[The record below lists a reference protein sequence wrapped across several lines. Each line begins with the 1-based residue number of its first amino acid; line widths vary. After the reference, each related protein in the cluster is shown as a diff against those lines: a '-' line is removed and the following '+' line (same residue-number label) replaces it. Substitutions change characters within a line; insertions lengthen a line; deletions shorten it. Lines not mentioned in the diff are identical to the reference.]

1 MTWKILKEDKT
12 SIKKIEKDFKHA
24 IKIIENTIVFYA
36 EEGISTDKKAQK
48 ELDQAWDKVKDFAK
62 KGLIT
67 DKYMQKWEHEK

>member
-24 IKIIENTIVFYA
+24 VDLIDDLMNQYYNDPAYLE
-36 EEGISTDKKAQK
+36 
-48 ELDQAWDKVKDFAK
+48 AWDKVKDFAK

>member
-24 IKIIENTIVFYA
+24 VDLIDDV
-36 EEGISTDKKAQK
+36 ISSGAKTGFDEDAVY
-48 ELDQAWDKVKDFAK
+48 DAWGKVKDFAK

-67 DKYMQKWEHEK
+67 DKYMQKWEHKK